1 MTPKWEKSMK
11 TLTVIYFKPN
21 PEHLDEYVER
31 KERPES
37 LPLYAVSNG
46 PGHR

>member
-31 KERPES
+31 HCHVCTAPY
-37 LPLYAVSNG
+37 LQGLI
-46 PGHR
+46 

>member
-1 MTPKWEKSMK
+1 MK

-31 KERPES
+31 LLFFTES
-37 LPLYAVSNG
+37 
-46 PGHR
+46 